1 MGVADIRVTHK
12 DAAMTEPALWKV
24 DMHSHTRLSR
34 DSLNNP
40 RLLAETAARKGLQAL
55 CVTDHNGLANALALS
70 RLPDLPLKVVP
81 SEEVKTKEG
90 EIIGYFLTELVPK
103 GLSPEETVR
112 RIHDQGGI
120 ACVPHPFDRARAA
133 SRLARPALERLVAAG
148 EIDVIEVFNARATFA
163 EDNAEALAFAQA
175 HKLPMSAGSD
185 AHTLMEVGRAYVEL
199 APFEDAA
206 GFLSALRS
214 ATVQGRLS
222 PALIHVSSRWATVV
236 KAVVGG

>member
-1 MGVADIRVTHK
+1 M
-12 DAAMTEPALWKV
+12 
-24 DMHSHTRLSR
+24 
-34 DSLNNP
+34 
-40 RLLAETAARKGLQAL
+40 
-55 CVTDHNGLANALALS
+55 
-70 RLPDLPLKVVP
+70 
-81 SEEVKTKEG
+81 
-90 EIIGYFLTELVPK
+90 
-103 GLSPEETVR
+103 
-112 RIHDQGGI
+112 
-120 ACVPHPFDRARAA
+120 PHPFDRARAA

-163 EDNAEALAFAQA
+163 EDNAEALAFALA